1 MRRSLRDAFVG
12 FSLLGGLVVF
22 SGAMLWLRDFRIGTK
37 TWEVSA
43 NFKDASG
50 LAQMSPVTYRGI
62 IVGSVQKIKF
72 SPSTVETELKLNKG
86 NLILPKPVIAKIVRS
101 SVLGG
106 DAQLSLISLGKSL
119 AKDELFDLK
128 KDCPNERI
136 LCDGD
141 SIQGKHM
148 ASISSLTEGINTIID
163 QADKEAIVKKLSE
176 SILQFD
182 RTQLNLDELI
192 LLSKSELIRAK
203 PIISE
208 LEEASIHLNNILA
221 SLDNPETLK
230 DMKEIA
236 SSSSSITKK
245 IDQIS
250 SDMGNMMEDKE
261 LIEAL
266 KKVTIGL
273 GNLFDEIYPQ

>member
-22 SGAMLWLRDFRIGTK
+22 SGSMLWLRDFRIGSK
-37 TWEVSA
+37 SWEVSA

-72 SPSTVETELKLNKG
+72 TQNTVETKLKLNKD
-86 NLILPKPVIAKIVRS
+86 NLVLPKPVIAKIVRS

-119 AKDELFDLK
+119 TRDELIDFK
-128 KDCPNERI
+128 KDCPNEKI

-141 SIQGKHM
+141 SIQGKQM
-148 ASISSLTEGINTIID
+148 ASISSLTEGVNTIID
-163 QADKEAIVKKLSE
+163 QADREAIVQKLSA
-176 SILQFD
+176 SIMQFD
-182 RTQLNLDELI
+182 KTQANLDELI
-192 LLSKSELIRAK
+192 LFSKAELIRAK

-208 LEEASIHLNNILA
+208 LKEASMHLNNILA
-221 SLDNPETLK
+221 SFDNPETLK
-230 DMKEIA
+230 DIKEIT

-250 SDMGNMMEDKE
+250 SDMGNIMEDKE
-261 LIEAL
+261 LVEAL
-266 KKVTIGL
+266 KRVTIGL
-273 GNLFDEIYPQ
+273 GKLFDEIYQ